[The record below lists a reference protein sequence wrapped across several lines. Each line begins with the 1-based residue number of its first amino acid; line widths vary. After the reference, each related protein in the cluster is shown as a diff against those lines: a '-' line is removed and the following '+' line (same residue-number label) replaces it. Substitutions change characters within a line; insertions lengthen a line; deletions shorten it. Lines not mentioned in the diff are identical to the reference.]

1 MSRRKRINLKVSYE
15 VAFSPD
21 GQLLAVIGRDVVLW
35 DFPRGEKRFRVHPL
49 SHPSHVAFSRSGDRL
64 AVKNTAG
71 RIVILDPAT
80 GQVAVDFG
88 NKRDGEGCGPVF
100 SPCDATWLTERG
112 TDDFWYATQILE
124 KLSLRLVGPEK

>member
-1 MSRRKRINLKVSYE
+1 MSRRKRINLKVCYE

-64 AVKNTAG
+64 AVK
-71 RIVILDPAT
+71 ILFDRNFFLNLPY
-80 GQVAVDFG
+80 GINVDFPAAPSYG
-88 NKRDGEGCGPVF
+88 NSSVEFRHRLLISSVGLNSLLHSNKDC
-100 SPCDATWLTERG
+100 LM
-112 TDDFWYATQILE
+112 IL
-124 KLSLRLVGPEK
+124 